1 MTVNTEKP
9 VKTNTPLDWLTTGHL
24 SEEVKDLLLEIY
36 TNSDGKHLKAYP
48 AININTLSNPM
59 QVGICPSIIVDPTNI
74 VTRQAAVV
82 QNFVGGVLATT
93 NGLEVA
99 APIYVANE
107 ATGNF
112 EPVRTPSWFFTVNCT
127 TIAATPIVAAVGG
140 KKHRILG
147 IIVNIAGG
155 MAAAGLQ
162 TVSILDVA
170 ADMGLDPSFW
180 VAIAATPVGQSIYL
194 DLRPNGKLVAAVNT
208 AINVT
213 LTAAMTS
220 GAVSVTI
227 WGDDE

>member
-59 QVGICPSIIVDPTNI
+59 QVGICPTIICDFTTPTTM
-74 VTRQAAVV
+74 VRV
-82 QNFVGGVLATT
+82 QNIGTGSFLSTQNCLWTIAWQVINNESTGVPET
-93 NGLEVA
+93 
-99 APIYVANE
+99 
-107 ATGNF
+107 
-112 EPVRTPSWFFTVNCT
+112 VRTPTWFFTVNCT
-127 TIAATPIVAAVGG
+127 TIAATSIVAAVAG

-180 VAIAATPVGQSIYL
+180 VEIAATPVGQSIYL

-213 LTAAMTS
+213 LTAAMTA

>member
-1 MTVNTEKP
+1 LTVNVEKP
-9 VKTNTPLDWLTTGHL
+9 VKTNIPLDWLTTGHL

-48 AININTLSNPM
+48 AINVNTLSNPM
-59 QVGICPSIIVDPTNI
+59 QLGICPSIIVDPLAPTTQANVIANNLVQENHPTNALQ
-74 VTRQAAVV
+74 VSAGMYVY
-82 QNFVGGVLATT
+82 N
-93 NGLEVA
+93 
-99 APIYVANE
+99 APAFTQE
-107 ATGNF
+107 A
-112 EPVRTPSWFFTVNCT
+112 VRTPTWFFTVNCT
-127 TIAATPIVAAVGG
+127 TIAATPIVAAVAA

-213 LTAAMTS
+213 LTAAMTA